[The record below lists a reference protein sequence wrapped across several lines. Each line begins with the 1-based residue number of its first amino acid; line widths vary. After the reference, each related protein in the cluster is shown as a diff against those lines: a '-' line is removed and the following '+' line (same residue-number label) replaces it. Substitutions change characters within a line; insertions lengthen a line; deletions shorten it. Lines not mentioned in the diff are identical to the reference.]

1 MGDRDYLG
9 YVLKQIHLNS
19 ERKLNREIGAK
30 GLTFSQFVILNYL
43 SLNKDKTIYKKDIE
57 KAVKLSHATTMGVL
71 SRLYNKEFIDFCS
84 VNDKRFQQVILTEKG
99 ENSLNKIF
107 FIFESHE
114 NFMRDIFSSEEYK
127 TLFELLLKLLDGLEE
142 ENEKNL

>member
-1 MGDRDYLG
+1 MSDRDYLG

-19 ERKLNREIGAK
+19 EKKLNREIGAN
-30 GLTFSQFVILNYL
+30 GLTFSQFVILDYL
-43 SLNKDKTIYKKDIE
+43 SLNKDKIIYKKDIE

-71 SRLYNKEFIDFCS
+71 SRLYKKECIDFCS
-84 VNDKRFQQVILTEKG
+84 VDDKRFQQVVLTSKG
-99 ENSLNKIF
+99 ESSLKKIF
-107 FIFESHE
+107 GVFESHE
-114 NFMRDIFSSEEYK
+114 NFMRDIFSKEEYK

>member
-1 MGDRDYLG
+1 MSDRDYLG

-19 ERKLNREIGAK
+19 EKKLNREIGAN

-71 SRLYNKEFIDFCS
+71 SRLYKKECIDFCS
-84 VNDKRFQQVILTEKG
+84 VDDKRFQQVVLTSKG
-99 ENSLNKIF
+99 ENLLNKIF
-107 FIFESHE
+107 GVFESHE
-114 NFMRDIFSSEEYK
+114 NFMCDIFSKEEYK

>member
-1 MGDRDYLG
+1 MSDRDYLG

-19 ERKLNREIGAK
+19 EKKLNREIGAN

-71 SRLYNKEFIDFCS
+71 SRLYKKECIDFCS
-84 VNDKRFQQVILTEKG
+84 VDDKRFQQVVLTSKG
-99 ENSLNKIF
+99 ENLLNKIF
-107 FIFESHE
+107 GVFENHE
-114 NFMRDIFSSEEYK
+114 KFMRDIFSKEEYK